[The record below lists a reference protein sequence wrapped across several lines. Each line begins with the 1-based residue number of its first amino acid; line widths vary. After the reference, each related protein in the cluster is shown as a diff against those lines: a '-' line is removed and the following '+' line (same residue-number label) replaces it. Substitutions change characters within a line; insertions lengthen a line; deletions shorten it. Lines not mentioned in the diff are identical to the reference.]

1 MRICVLGAG
10 WFGCFISSELIKKR
24 HLVDVYEKE
33 KDIFQN
39 ASGNNQNRLHLGFH
53 YPRSYRTIKLS
64 IDGYKIFKKKLNL
77 FSKKIKNNF
86 YAVSQ
91 SKGNKINFKKY
102 CSILKFTKLKFKNI
116 APRFLP
122 YLKNVEGIIKC
133 DEEMILVEKA
143 KKYYKS
149 ILKGNIFFNQEI
161 KIINKKKSKFI
172 VAKKEYDVV
181 INCTWFQFYNK
192 KIRNMIYEY
201 CTILLYKS
209 VKKNHPAVT
218 IMDGPFFTLYPWDQN
233 KNYGLYSVKNS
244 RMLDDKNFN
253 NLKKKVS
260 KTVNK
265 SFLQSVRKKI
275 EDEYSYFYPSFK
287 KNFRFVKFLNSYRT
301 ILKNKEDSRVCLV
314 IEKNNFIDIM
324 SGKIDH
330 VFYALKKVEQC
341 LKKF

>member
-1 MRICVLGAG
+1 MRICILGAG
-10 WFGCFISSELIKKR
+10 WFGCFISYELIKKGYS
-24 HLVDVYEKE
+24 VDLYEKE

-53 YPRSYRTIKLS
+53 YPRSYLTIKLS
-64 IDGYKIFKKKLNL
+64 IDGYRIFKKKLKL

-86 YAVSQ
+86 YAISCC
-91 SKGNKINFKKY
+91 KENKINFKKY
-102 CSILKFTKLKFKNI
+102 CSILKLSKLKFKNI
-116 APRFLP
+116 YPSSLP

-133 DEEMILVEKA
+133 DEEMILIEKA

-149 ILKGNIFFNQEI
+149 KLKKNIFFNHEI
-161 KIINKKKSKFI
+161 KIINKKNRKFI
-172 VAKKEYDVV
+172 VAKKEYDIV
-181 INCTWFQFYNK
+181 INCTWFQFFNK
-192 KIRNMIYEY
+192 KIRNLLYEY

-209 VKKNHPAVT
+209 VKKIHPAIT

-244 RMLDDKNFN
+244 RMLLDKNFN

-260 KTVNK
+260 KTVSK
-265 SFLQSVRKKI
+265 PFLESVRKKI
-275 EDEYSYFYPSFK
+275 EQEYLHFYPSFK

-301 ILKNKEDSRVCLV
+301 ILKNKADSRACLV
-314 IEKNNFIDIM
+314 FEKNNFIDIM

-330 VFYALKKVEQC
+330 IFYALKKVEQC

>member
-1 MRICVLGAG
+1 MKICVLGAG
-10 WFGCFISSELIKKR
+10 WFGCFIAYELIKKGY
-24 HLVDVYEKE
+24 LVDVYEKE

-53 YPRSYRTIKLS
+53 YPRSNLTIKRS
-64 IDGYKIFKKKLNL
+64 KDGFKIFKKKLKL

-86 YAVSQ
+86 YAVSCAN
-91 SKGNKINFKKY
+91 GNQINFKKY
-102 CSILKFTKLKFKNI
+102 CSILKFNRLKFKI
-116 APRFLP
+116 VDSSFLP
-122 YLKNVEGIIKC
+122 YLKNVEGIVKC

-143 KKYYKS
+143 KKYYKRKL
-149 ILKGNIFFNQEI
+149 IRNIFFNHEI
-161 KIINKKKSKFI
+161 KKINIKKRKFI
-172 VAKKEYDVV
+172 VAKKQYDIV
-181 INCTWFQFYNK
+181 INCTWFQLFNK
-192 KIRNMIYEY
+192 KIRNLLYEY

-209 VKKNHPAVT
+209 VKKNHPAIT

-244 RMLDDKNFN
+244 RMILDKNIN

-260 KTVNK
+260 KIVTK
-265 SFLQSVRKKI
+265 SFLENVRKKI
-275 EDEYSYFYPSFK
+275 EQEYSYFYPSFK

-301 ILKNKEDSRVCLV
+301 ILKNKNDSRACLV
-314 IEKNNFIDIM
+314 FEKNNFIDIM